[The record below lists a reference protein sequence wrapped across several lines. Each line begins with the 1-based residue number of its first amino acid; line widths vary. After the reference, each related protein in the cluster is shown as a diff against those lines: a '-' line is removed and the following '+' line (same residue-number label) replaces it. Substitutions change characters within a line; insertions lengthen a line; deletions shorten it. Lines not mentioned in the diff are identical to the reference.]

1 LFESSIA
8 YFLSSQD
15 RFSVLAQPRP
25 ATASTAAWILTSPR
39 SKASVAALIS
49 AILRTAN
56 RTPCGSSLLMAT
68 SLSHDLGMLTGLSPS
83 HSARKF
89 RQTTGVSLARFVNRR
104 RLQAAIRQFAT
115 TDGLLATLAQELGFS
130 SPSHFTRLF
139 SRLTGMRPGRYR
151 RQLRPTVD

>member
-1 LFESSIA
+1 
-8 YFLSSQD
+8 
-15 RFSVLAQPRP
+15 
-25 ATASTAAWILTSPR
+25 
-39 SKASVAALIS
+39 
-49 AILRTAN
+49 
-56 RTPCGSSLLMAT
+56 
-68 SLSHDLGMLTGLSPS
+68 MLTGLSPS